1 MSFVIANPEMLA
13 AAATDLAGIRSAIS
27 AATAAAAAPTIQVAA
42 AGADEVSLAI
52 SALFGQHA
60 QAYQALSAQATIF
73 HDQFVQA
80 LTSGGN
86 LYAAAE
92 SHTVEQMV
100 LNAINAPT
108 QTLFGRPLIGDG
120 ANGTAENPDGQNGG
134 LLFGNGG
141 NGFTQTTPGCRRH
154 AAARVDRQRRGR
166 RRRRAARARARRMDA
181 LAAHRRAHGLP
192 AISLGW
198 GLWDQASAMT
208 GGLATVDFKRFARD
222 GIVAM
227 SSADALQL
235 FDTAMIVDEPFMLPA
250 HIDFAALK
258 VKFDGGTLPP
268 MFVDLINAPTRRQV
282 DDSLAAAKSKSALLQ
297 RLEGLPEDEQHA
309 VLLDLVRSHIATV
322 LGSASPEAIDPD
334 RAFQELGFDSL
345 TAVEMRNRLKS
356 ATGLALSPTLIFD
369 YPNSAALA
377 GYMRRELLGSSPQD
391 TSAVAAGEAE
401 LQRIVAS
408 IPVKRLRQAGVLD
421 LLLALANE
429 TETSGQ
435 DPALAP
441 TAEQEIADMDLDDLV
456 NAAFRND
463 DE

>member
-141 NGFTQTTPGCRRH
+141 NGFTQTTAGVAGGNGGSAGLIGNGGAGGGGGPAPPRFSPIPPLRSSTVCRPSSSACTAALHSFSAGVTAIPRAGQPRRVGATAGRSS
-154 AAARVDRQRRGR
+154 AAAAGAAGRPATASSSRSPR
-166 RRRRAARARARRMDA
+166 RRRPQTPRRW
-181 LAAHRRAHGLP
+181 P
-192 AISLGW
+192 P
-198 GLWDQASAMT
+198 T
-208 GGLATVDFKRFARD
+208 GA
-222 GIVAM
+222 
-227 SSADALQL
+227 
-235 FDTAMIVDEPFMLPA
+235 
-250 HIDFAALK
+250 
-258 VKFDGGTLPP
+258 
-268 MFVDLINAPTRRQV
+268 
-282 DDSLAAAKSKSALLQ
+282 
-297 RLEGLPEDEQHA
+297 
-309 VLLDLVRSHIATV
+309 
-322 LGSASPEAIDPD
+322 
-334 RAFQELGFDSL
+334 
-345 TAVEMRNRLKS
+345 
-356 ATGLALSPTLIFD
+356 
-369 YPNSAALA
+369 
-377 GYMRRELLGSSPQD
+377 
-391 TSAVAAGEAE
+391 
-401 LQRIVAS
+401 
-408 IPVKRLRQAGVLD
+408 
-421 LLLALANE
+421 
-429 TETSGQ
+429 
-435 DPALAP
+435 
-441 TAEQEIADMDLDDLV
+441 
-456 NAAFRND
+456 
-463 DE
+463 

>member
-141 NGFTQTTPGCRRH
+141 NGFTQTTAGVAGGNGGSGH
-154 AAARVDRQRRGR
+154 AGGHGGNGGGAGLLGGGGTGGNGGGGGQGGLGAAAGGVDGNGGNGGKGG
-166 RRRRAARARARRMDA
+166 DA
-181 LAAHRRAHGLP
+181 
-192 AISLGW
+192 
-198 GLWDQASAMT
+198 
-208 GGLATVDFKRFARD
+208 
-222 GIVAM
+222 
-227 SSADALQL
+227 QL
-235 FDTAMIVDEPFMLPA
+235 VG
-250 HIDFAALK
+250 
-258 VKFDGGTLPP
+258 DGGNGGNGSKGGAG
-268 MFVDLINAPTRRQV
+268 LIAGLDGAGGAGGTR
-282 DDSLAAAKSKSALLQ
+282 
-297 RLEGLPEDEQHA
+297 G
-309 VLLDLVRSHIATV
+309 
-322 LGSASPEAIDPD
+322 
-334 RAFQELGFDSL
+334 
-345 TAVEMRNRLKS
+345 
-356 ATGLALSPTLIFD
+356 LIFG
-369 YPNSAALA
+369 NA
-377 GYMRRELLGSSPQD
+377 GTP
-391 TSAVAAGEAE
+391 
-401 LQRIVAS
+401 
-408 IPVKRLRQAGVLD
+408 
-421 LLLALANE
+421 
-429 TETSGQ
+429 GQ
-435 DPALAP
+435 
-441 TAEQEIADMDLDDLV
+441 
-456 NAAFRND
+456 
-463 DE
+463 

>member
-141 NGFTQTTPGCRRH
+141 NGFTQTTAGVAGGNGGSAGLIGNGGAGGAGGIGAGGAGGFGAVLFGNGGAGGSGAPGGIG
-154 AAARVDRQRRGR
+154 AGGNGGN
-166 RRRRAARARARRMDA
+166 A
-181 LAAHRRAHGLP
+181 LLVGNGGNGGAG
-192 AISLGW
+192 
-198 GLWDQASAMT
+198 T
-208 GGLATVDFKRFARD
+208 GG
-222 GIVAM
+222 
-227 SSADALQL
+227 
-235 FDTAMIVDEPFMLPA
+235 
-250 HIDFAALK
+250 
-258 VKFDGGTLPP
+258 
-268 MFVDLINAPTRRQV
+268 
-282 DDSLAAAKSKSALLQ
+282 
-297 RLEGLPEDEQHA
+297 
-309 VLLDLVRSHIATV
+309 
-322 LGSASPEAIDPD
+322 
-334 RAFQELGFDSL
+334 
-345 TAVEMRNRLKS
+345 
-356 ATGLALSPTLIFD
+356 
-369 YPNSAALA
+369 
-377 GYMRRELLGSSPQD
+377 
-391 TSAVAAGEAE
+391 AAGG
-401 LQRIVAS
+401 
-408 IPVKRLRQAGVLD
+408 AGGSGG
-421 LLLALANE
+421 LLF
-429 TETSGQ
+429 GQ
-435 DPALAP
+435 NGMPGP
-441 TAEQEIADMDLDDLV
+441 
-456 NAAFRND
+456 
-463 DE
+463 

>member
-141 NGFTQTTPGCRRH
+141 NGFTQTTAGVAGGNGGSAGLIGNGGAGGGGGNGGAIFNAGTPG
-154 AAARVDRQRRGR
+154 AAG
-166 RRRRAARARARRMDA
+166 
-181 LAAHRRAHGLP
+181 
-192 AISLGW
+192 
-198 GLWDQASAMT
+198 T
-208 GGLATVDFKRFARD
+208 GG
-222 GIVAM
+222 
-227 SSADALQL
+227 
-235 FDTAMIVDEPFMLPA
+235 
-250 HIDFAALK
+250 
-258 VKFDGGTLPP
+258 DGGVGGTG
-268 MFVDLINAPTRRQV
+268 
-282 DDSLAAAKSKSALLQ
+282 AAGGKGGA
-297 RLEGLPEDEQHA
+297 G
-309 VLLDLVRSHIATV
+309 
-322 LGSASPEAIDPD
+322 GS
-334 RAFQELGFDSL
+334 GG
-345 TAVEMRNRLKS
+345 VNG
-356 ATGLALSPTLIFD
+356 ATGAD
-369 YPNSAALA
+369 GAK
-377 GYMRRELLGSSPQD
+377 G
-391 TSAVAAGEAE
+391 
-401 LQRIVAS
+401 
-408 IPVKRLRQAGVLD
+408 LD
-421 LLLALANE
+421 GATGGKGNN
-429 TETSGQ
+429 GN
-435 DPALAP
+435 PG
-441 TAEQEIADMDLDDLV
+441 
-456 NAAFRND
+456 
-463 DE
+463 

>member
-141 NGFTQTTPGCRRH
+141 NGFTQTTAGVAGGWLLGDGGRRDRRSQHRTRRH
-154 AAARVDRQRRGR
+154 RRGR
-166 RRRRAARARARRMDA
+166 RGRWAVGRRWGRRGRWNRPCWWRRRGRWGRRDRRTAGRADRCRRRSRRD
-181 LAAHRRAHGLP
+181 RRA
-192 AISLGW
+192 
-198 GLWDQASAMT
+198 
-208 GGLATVDFKRFARD
+208 
-222 GIVAM
+222 
-227 SSADALQL
+227 
-235 FDTAMIVDEPFMLPA
+235 
-250 HIDFAALK
+250 
-258 VKFDGGTLPP
+258 
-268 MFVDLINAPTRRQV
+268 
-282 DDSLAAAKSKSALLQ
+282 
-297 RLEGLPEDEQHA
+297 QH
-309 VLLDLVRSHIATV
+309 
-322 LGSASPEAIDPD
+322 
-334 RAFQELGFDSL
+334 
-345 TAVEMRNRLKS
+345 
-356 ATGLALSPTLIFD
+356 
-369 YPNSAALA
+369 
-377 GYMRRELLGSSPQD
+377 
-391 TSAVAAGEAE
+391 
-401 LQRIVAS
+401 
-408 IPVKRLRQAGVLD
+408 
-421 LLLALANE
+421 
-429 TETSGQ
+429 
-435 DPALAP
+435 
-441 TAEQEIADMDLDDLV
+441 
-456 NAAFRND
+456 
-463 DE
+463 

>member
-141 NGFTQTTPGCRRH
+141 NGFTQTTAGV
-154 AAARVDRQRRGR
+154 AGGNGGSA
-166 RRRRAARARARRMDA
+166 
-181 LAAHRRAHGLP
+181 GL
-192 AISLGW
+192 IGN
-198 GLWDQASAMT
+198 
-208 GGLATVDFKRFARD
+208 GG
-222 GIVAM
+222 
-227 SSADALQL
+227 
-235 FDTAMIVDEPFMLPA
+235 
-250 HIDFAALK
+250 
-258 VKFDGGTLPP
+258 DGGAGGASVVANGGVGGSGGNATLIGNGGNGGNGG
-268 MFVDLINAPTRRQV
+268 V
-282 DDSLAAAKSKSALLQ
+282 
-297 RLEGLPEDEQHA
+297 
-309 VLLDLVRSHIATV
+309 
-322 LGSASPEAIDPD
+322 GSAPGKGGA
-334 RAFQELGFDSL
+334 GG
-345 TAVEMRNRLKS
+345 TA
-356 ATGLALSPTLIFD
+356 G
-369 YPNSAALA
+369 
-377 GYMRRELLGSSPQD
+377 LLGLNGSPGL
-391 TSAVAAGEAE
+391 S
-401 LQRIVAS
+401 
-408 IPVKRLRQAGVLD
+408 
-421 LLLALANE
+421 
-429 TETSGQ
+429 
-435 DPALAP
+435 
-441 TAEQEIADMDLDDLV
+441 
-456 NAAFRND
+456 
-463 DE
+463 

>member
-141 NGFTQTTPGCRRH
+141 NGFTQTTAGV
-154 AAARVDRQRRGR
+154 AGGNGGSAGLIGNGR
-166 RRRRAARARARRMDA
+166 RR
-181 LAAHRRAHGLP
+181 H
-192 AISLGW
+192 SC
-198 GLWDQASAMT
+198 
-208 GGLATVDFKRFARD
+208 
-222 GIVAM
+222 
-227 SSADALQL
+227 
-235 FDTAMIVDEPFMLPA
+235 
-250 HIDFAALK
+250 
-258 VKFDGGTLPP
+258 
-268 MFVDLINAPTRRQV
+268 
-282 DDSLAAAKSKSALLQ
+282 
-297 RLEGLPEDEQHA
+297 
-309 VLLDLVRSHIATV
+309 
-322 LGSASPEAIDPD
+322 
-334 RAFQELGFDSL
+334 
-345 TAVEMRNRLKS
+345 
-356 ATGLALSPTLIFD
+356 
-369 YPNSAALA
+369 
-377 GYMRRELLGSSPQD
+377 
-391 TSAVAAGEAE
+391 
-401 LQRIVAS
+401 
-408 IPVKRLRQAGVLD
+408 
-421 LLLALANE
+421 
-429 TETSGQ
+429 
-435 DPALAP
+435 
-441 TAEQEIADMDLDDLV
+441 
-456 NAAFRND
+456 
-463 DE
+463 

>member
-141 NGFTQTTPGCRRH
+141 NGFTQTTAGVIANGSFAPSFVGFGGNGGNG
-154 AAARVDRQRRGR
+154 VNG
-166 RRRRAARARARRMDA
+166 
-181 LAAHRRAHGLP
+181 G
-192 AISLGW
+192 
-198 GLWDQASAMT
+198 T
-208 GGLATVDFKRFARD
+208 GGTGGSG
-222 GIVAM
+222 GI
-227 SSADALQL
+227 L
-235 FDTAMIVDEPFMLPA
+235 F
-250 HIDFAALK
+250 
-258 VKFDGGTLPP
+258 G
-268 MFVDLINAPTRRQV
+268 
-282 DDSLAAAKSKSALLQ
+282 
-297 RLEGLPEDEQHA
+297 
-309 VLLDLVRSHIATV
+309 
-322 LGSASPEAIDPD
+322 
-334 RAFQELGFDSL
+334 
-345 TAVEMRNRLKS
+345 
-356 ATGLALSPTLIFD
+356 
-369 YPNSAALA
+369 
-377 GYMRRELLGSSPQD
+377 
-391 TSAVAAGEAE
+391 
-401 LQRIVAS
+401 
-408 IPVKRLRQAGVLD
+408 
-421 LLLALANE
+421 ANGANGP
-429 TETSGQ
+429 S
-435 DPALAP
+435 
-441 TAEQEIADMDLDDLV
+441 
-456 NAAFRND
+456 
-463 DE
+463 

>member
-141 NGFTQTTPGCRRH
+141 NGFTQTTAGVAGGNGGSAGTAGPERT
-154 AAARVDRQRRGR
+154 AAP
-166 RRRRAARARARRMDA
+166 AAPPAGSSAS
-181 LAAHRRAHGLP
+181 AATAGPAGSVLP
-192 AISLGW
+192 AST
-198 GLWDQASAMT
+198 AVSAAPA
-208 GGLATVDFKRFARD
+208 ATAATP
-222 GIVAM
+222 G
-227 SSADALQL
+227 SSA
-235 FDTAMIVDEPFMLPA
+235 TAATAAWAGPGRPA
-250 HIDFAALK
+250 
-258 VKFDGGTLPP
+258 
-268 MFVDLINAPTRRQV
+268 
-282 DDSLAAAKSKSALLQ
+282 
-297 RLEGLPEDEQHA
+297 
-309 VLLDLVRSHIATV
+309 
-322 LGSASPEAIDPD
+322 
-334 RAFQELGFDSL
+334 
-345 TAVEMRNRLKS
+345 
-356 ATGLALSPTLIFD
+356 
-369 YPNSAALA
+369 
-377 GYMRRELLGSSPQD
+377 
-391 TSAVAAGEAE
+391 
-401 LQRIVAS
+401 
-408 IPVKRLRQAGVLD
+408 
-421 LLLALANE
+421 
-429 TETSGQ
+429 
-435 DPALAP
+435 
-441 TAEQEIADMDLDDLV
+441 
-456 NAAFRND
+456 
-463 DE
+463 

>member
-141 NGFTQTTPGCRRH
+141 NGFTQTTAGVAGGNGGSAGLIGNGGAGGGGGAGAAGASAATAGGCTGHDVEMRAAHRLLPPRWVTVYSDDPCRSTPGRRH
-154 AAARVDRQRRGR
+154 KPHQHWWNVVHTAPGVLPSSCGR
-166 RRRRAARARARRMDA
+166 RRNPRGRELFRQAAQIALHPSESPDATTTARNGRLIDCVHA
-181 LAAHRRAHGLP
+181 
-192 AISLGW
+192 
-198 GLWDQASAMT
+198 
-208 GGLATVDFKRFARD
+208 RFAMRCR
-222 GIVAM
+222 G
-227 SSADALQL
+227 
-235 FDTAMIVDEPFMLPA
+235 
-250 HIDFAALK
+250 K
-258 VKFDGGTLPP
+258 
-268 MFVDLINAPTRRQV
+268 
-282 DDSLAAAKSKSALLQ
+282 LARWTS
-297 RLEGLPEDEQHA
+297 
-309 VLLDLVRSHIATV
+309 
-322 LGSASPEAIDPD
+322 
-334 RAFQELGFDSL
+334 
-345 TAVEMRNRLKS
+345 MRWPICR
-356 ATGLALSPTLIFD
+356 
-369 YPNSAALA
+369 
-377 GYMRRELLGSSPQD
+377 
-391 TSAVAAGEAE
+391 
-401 LQRIVAS
+401 
-408 IPVKRLRQAGVLD
+408 
-421 LLLALANE
+421 
-429 TETSGQ
+429 
-435 DPALAP
+435 
-441 TAEQEIADMDLDDLV
+441 
-456 NAAFRND
+456 
-463 DE
+463 

>member
-141 NGFTQTTPGCRRH
+141 NGFTQTTAGVAGGNGGSAGTGGAGGDGGNAALLIGTGGDGGDGVPPAPGG
-154 AAARVDRQRRGR
+154 QGGKGG
-166 RRRRAARARARRMDA
+166 
-181 LAAHRRAHGLP
+181 LIGLP
-192 AISLGW
+192 
-198 GLWDQASAMT
+198 
-208 GGLATVDFKRFARD
+208 
-222 GIVAM
+222 
-227 SSADALQL
+227 
-235 FDTAMIVDEPFMLPA
+235 
-250 HIDFAALK
+250 
-258 VKFDGGTLPP
+258 
-268 MFVDLINAPTRRQV
+268 
-282 DDSLAAAKSKSALLQ
+282 
-297 RLEGLPEDEQHA
+297 
-309 VLLDLVRSHIATV
+309 
-322 LGSASPEAIDPD
+322 
-334 RAFQELGFDSL
+334 
-345 TAVEMRNRLKS
+345 
-356 ATGLALSPTLIFD
+356 
-369 YPNSAALA
+369 
-377 GYMRRELLGSSPQD
+377 
-391 TSAVAAGEAE
+391 
-401 LQRIVAS
+401 
-408 IPVKRLRQAGVLD
+408 
-421 LLLALANE
+421 
-429 TETSGQ
+429 GQ
-435 DPALAP
+435 NGQP
-441 TAEQEIADMDLDDLV
+441 
-456 NAAFRND
+456 
-463 DE
+463 

>member
-141 NGFTQTTPGCRRH
+141 NGFTQTTAGVAGGNGGSAGLIGNGGAGGGGGAG
-154 AAARVDRQRRGR
+154 AA
-166 RRRRAARARARRMDA
+166 
-181 LAAHRRAHGLP
+181 
-192 AISLGW
+192 
-198 GLWDQASAMT
+198 
-208 GGLATVDFKRFARD
+208 GGL
-222 GIVAM
+222 
-227 SSADALQL
+227 
-235 FDTAMIVDEPFMLPA
+235 
-250 HIDFAALK
+250 
-258 VKFDGGTLPP
+258 GG
-268 MFVDLINAPTRRQV
+268 N
-282 DDSLAAAKSKSALLQ
+282 
-297 RLEGLPEDEQHA
+297 G
-309 VLLDLVRSHIATV
+309 
-322 LGSASPEAIDPD
+322 G
-334 RAFQELGFDSL
+334 
-345 TAVEMRNRLKS
+345 
-356 ATGLALSPTLIFD
+356 
-369 YPNSAALA
+369 
-377 GYMRRELLGSSPQD
+377 
-391 TSAVAAGEAE
+391 
-401 LQRIVAS
+401 
-408 IPVKRLRQAGVLD
+408 
-421 LLLALANE
+421 
-429 TETSGQ
+429 
-435 DPALAP
+435 
-441 TAEQEIADMDLDDLV
+441 
-456 NAAFRND
+456 
-463 DE
+463 

>member
-141 NGFTQTTPGCRRH
+141 KGGVG
-154 AAARVDRQRRGR
+154 AA
-166 RRRRAARARARRMDA
+166 
-181 LAAHRRAHGLP
+181 
-192 AISLGW
+192 
-198 GLWDQASAMT
+198 
-208 GGLATVDFKRFARD
+208 GGLAGQIGNGGSGGSGGAGGNGGT
-222 GIVAM
+222 G
-227 SSADALQL
+227 
-235 FDTAMIVDEPFMLPA
+235 DTAGNGGNGGAGAVGGNAQLIGNGGNGGGGGNGGTGATPGTGGA
-250 HIDFAALK
+250 GAAGGT
-258 VKFDGGTLPP
+258 GGTL
-268 MFVDLINAPTRRQV
+268 FGAPGT
-282 DDSLAAAKSKSALLQ
+282 
-297 RLEGLPEDEQHA
+297 
-309 VLLDLVRSHIATV
+309 
-322 LGSASPEAIDPD
+322 
-334 RAFQELGFDSL
+334 
-345 TAVEMRNRLKS
+345 
-356 ATGLALSPTLIFD
+356 TG
-369 YPNSAALA
+369 
-377 GYMRRELLGSSPQD
+377 
-391 TSAVAAGEAE
+391 
-401 LQRIVAS
+401 
-408 IPVKRLRQAGVLD
+408 
-421 LLLALANE
+421 
-429 TETSGQ
+429 
-435 DPALAP
+435 
-441 TAEQEIADMDLDDLV
+441 ADGT
-456 NAAFRND
+456 
-463 DE
+463 

>member
-141 NGFTQTTPGCRRH
+141 NGFTQTTAGVAGGNGGSAGLIGNGGAGGGGGPAPPAASAATAGGCTATAGP
-154 AAARVDRQRRGR
+154 AASGRGHRNRWSRRGR
-166 RRRRAARARARRMDA
+166 RGRRPG
-181 LAAHRRAHGLP
+181 LAVGHRRG
-192 AISLGW
+192 
-198 GLWDQASAMT
+198 
-208 GGLATVDFKRFARD
+208 
-222 GIVAM
+222 
-227 SSADALQL
+227 
-235 FDTAMIVDEPFMLPA
+235 
-250 HIDFAALK
+250 
-258 VKFDGGTLPP
+258 
-268 MFVDLINAPTRRQV
+268 RR
-282 DDSLAAAKSKSALLQ
+282 S
-297 RLEGLPEDEQHA
+297 
-309 VLLDLVRSHIATV
+309 
-322 LGSASPEAIDPD
+322 
-334 RAFQELGFDSL
+334 
-345 TAVEMRNRLKS
+345 
-356 ATGLALSPTLIFD
+356 
-369 YPNSAALA
+369 
-377 GYMRRELLGSSPQD
+377 RR
-391 TSAVAAGEAE
+391 
-401 LQRIVAS
+401 
-408 IPVKRLRQAGVLD
+408 
-421 LLLALANE
+421 
-429 TETSGQ
+429 
-435 DPALAP
+435 
-441 TAEQEIADMDLDDLV
+441 
-456 NAAFRND
+456 
-463 DE
+463 

>member
-141 NGFTQTTPGCRRH
+141 NGFTQTTAGVAGGNGGSAGLIGNGGP
-154 AAARVDRQRRGR
+154 AASGRGHRNRWSRR
-166 RRRRAARARARRMDA
+166 RRRRAWLWAPAGRRSRA
-181 LAAHRRAHGLP
+181 AAAIGNAVTP
-192 AISLGW
+192 AGPAAPAEPAVTAA
-198 GLWDQASAMT
+198 GCSAT
-208 GGLATVDFKRFARD
+208 AGPAAPAATA
-222 GIVAM
+222 A
-227 SSADALQL
+227 
-235 FDTAMIVDEPFMLPA
+235 
-250 HIDFAALK
+250 AAL
-258 VKFDGGTLPP
+258 
-268 MFVDLINAPTRRQV
+268 
-282 DDSLAAAKSKSALLQ
+282 
-297 RLEGLPEDEQHA
+297 
-309 VLLDLVRSHIATV
+309 
-322 LGSASPEAIDPD
+322 
-334 RAFQELGFDSL
+334 
-345 TAVEMRNRLKS
+345 TA
-356 ATGLALSPTLIFD
+356 
-369 YPNSAALA
+369 
-377 GYMRRELLGSSPQD
+377 
-391 TSAVAAGEAE
+391 
-401 LQRIVAS
+401 
-408 IPVKRLRQAGVLD
+408 
-421 LLLALANE
+421 
-429 TETSGQ
+429 
-435 DPALAP
+435 
-441 TAEQEIADMDLDDLV
+441 
-456 NAAFRND
+456 
-463 DE
+463 

>member
-141 NGFTQTTPGCRRH
+141 NGFTQTTAGVAGGNGGSAGGCT
-154 AAARVDRQRRGR
+154 ATAGP
-166 RRRRAARARARRMDA
+166 AARAPPPEPAEPA
-181 LAAHRRAHGLP
+181 LTASAAPMAAAPAATGGSAGPVGPAGPVATPGCWAWAAPAGTAPPAAP
-192 AISLGW
+192 AIG
-198 GLWDQASAMT
+198 
-208 GGLATVDFKRFARD
+208 
-222 GIVAM
+222 
-227 SSADALQL
+227 
-235 FDTAMIVDEPFMLPA
+235 
-250 HIDFAALK
+250 
-258 VKFDGGTLPP
+258 
-268 MFVDLINAPTRRQV
+268 
-282 DDSLAAAKSKSALLQ
+282 
-297 RLEGLPEDEQHA
+297 
-309 VLLDLVRSHIATV
+309 
-322 LGSASPEAIDPD
+322 
-334 RAFQELGFDSL
+334 
-345 TAVEMRNRLKS
+345 
-356 ATGLALSPTLIFD
+356 
-369 YPNSAALA
+369 AALA
-377 GYMRRELLGSSPQD
+377 VPGS
-391 TSAVAAGEAE
+391 
-401 LQRIVAS
+401 
-408 IPVKRLRQAGVLD
+408 
-421 LLLALANE
+421 
-429 TETSGQ
+429 
-435 DPALAP
+435 
-441 TAEQEIADMDLDDLV
+441 
-456 NAAFRND
+456 
-463 DE
+463 

>member
-141 NGFTQTTPGCRRH
+141 NGFTQTTAGVAGGNGGSAGLIGNGGAGGGGGSGGSDTAGHGGTGGAGGLLFGAGEDGTTPGGNGG
-154 AAARVDRQRRGR
+154 AGGVA
-166 RRRRAARARARRMDA
+166 
-181 LAAHRRAHGLP
+181 GLFGDGGNGGNAGVGTP
-192 AISLGW
+192 AGNV
-198 GLWDQASAMT
+198 GAGGT
-208 GGLATVDFKRFARD
+208 GGLLLGQD
-222 GIVAM
+222 GM
-227 SSADALQL
+227 
-235 FDTAMIVDEPFMLPA
+235 
-250 HIDFAALK
+250 
-258 VKFDGGTLPP
+258 
-268 MFVDLINAPTRRQV
+268 
-282 DDSLAAAKSKSALLQ
+282 
-297 RLEGLPEDEQHA
+297 
-309 VLLDLVRSHIATV
+309 
-322 LGSASPEAIDPD
+322 
-334 RAFQELGFDSL
+334 
-345 TAVEMRNRLKS
+345 
-356 ATGLALSPTLIFD
+356 TGLT
-369 YPNSAALA
+369 
-377 GYMRRELLGSSPQD
+377 
-391 TSAVAAGEAE
+391 
-401 LQRIVAS
+401 
-408 IPVKRLRQAGVLD
+408 
-421 LLLALANE
+421 
-429 TETSGQ
+429 
-435 DPALAP
+435 
-441 TAEQEIADMDLDDLV
+441 
-456 NAAFRND
+456 
-463 DE
+463 

>member
-141 NGFTQTTPGCRRH
+141 
-154 AAARVDRQRRGR
+154 
-166 RRRRAARARARRMDA
+166 DA
-181 LAAHRRAHGLP
+181 LGLVGVGGNGGNAGTGFGANTGGNGGDTTIVVNGMLAPSTLGYGGNGGNGVNGGAGGTGGKAGVFGAPGQNGLP
-192 AISLGW
+192 
-198 GLWDQASAMT
+198 
-208 GGLATVDFKRFARD
+208 
-222 GIVAM
+222 
-227 SSADALQL
+227 
-235 FDTAMIVDEPFMLPA
+235 
-250 HIDFAALK
+250 
-258 VKFDGGTLPP
+258 
-268 MFVDLINAPTRRQV
+268 
-282 DDSLAAAKSKSALLQ
+282 
-297 RLEGLPEDEQHA
+297 
-309 VLLDLVRSHIATV
+309 
-322 LGSASPEAIDPD
+322 
-334 RAFQELGFDSL
+334 
-345 TAVEMRNRLKS
+345 
-356 ATGLALSPTLIFD
+356 
-369 YPNSAALA
+369 
-377 GYMRRELLGSSPQD
+377 
-391 TSAVAAGEAE
+391 
-401 LQRIVAS
+401 
-408 IPVKRLRQAGVLD
+408 
-421 LLLALANE
+421 
-429 TETSGQ
+429 
-435 DPALAP
+435 
-441 TAEQEIADMDLDDLV
+441 
-456 NAAFRND
+456 
-463 DE
+463 

>member
-141 NGFTQTTPGCRRH
+141 NGFTQTTAGV
-154 AAARVDRQRRGR
+154 A
-166 RRRRAARARARRMDA
+166 
-181 LAAHRRAHGLP
+181 
-192 AISLGW
+192 
-198 GLWDQASAMT
+198 
-208 GGLATVDFKRFARD
+208 GGN
-222 GIVAM
+222 G
-227 SSADALQL
+227 
-235 FDTAMIVDEPFMLPA
+235 
-250 HIDFAALK
+250 
-258 VKFDGGTLPP
+258 
-268 MFVDLINAPTRRQV
+268 
-282 DDSLAAAKSKSALLQ
+282 
-297 RLEGLPEDEQHA
+297 
-309 VLLDLVRSHIATV
+309 
-322 LGSASPEAIDPD
+322 GSA
-334 RAFQELGFDSL
+334 
-345 TAVEMRNRLKS
+345 
-356 ATGLALSPTLIFD
+356 GLIG
-369 YPNSAALA
+369 NGGA
-377 GYMRRELLGSSPQD
+377 GRTR
-391 TSAVAAGEAE
+391 
-401 LQRIVAS
+401 
-408 IPVKRLRQAGVLD
+408 
-421 LLLALANE
+421 
-429 TETSGQ
+429 
-435 DPALAP
+435 
-441 TAEQEIADMDLDDLV
+441 
-456 NAAFRND
+456 
-463 DE
+463 